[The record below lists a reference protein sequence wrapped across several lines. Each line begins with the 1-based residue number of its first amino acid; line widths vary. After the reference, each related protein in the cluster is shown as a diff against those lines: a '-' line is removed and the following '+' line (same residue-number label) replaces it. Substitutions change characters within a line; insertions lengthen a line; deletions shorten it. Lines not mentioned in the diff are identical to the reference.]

1 MPATVEHRRRFTPP
15 WQIEDH
21 NDACFIIKDHG
32 GQALAYVYY
41 EEEPGRRMLVDFAP
55 EVEQTEKLKPEDSIR
70 KACLLRFRPILMT
83 TMAALLAAVPL
94 MLGTG
99 TGSEIRQPLGY
110 TIVGGLAL
118 SQILTLFTTPVV
130 YLYLD
135 RLNAFFQRGGDRR
148 PNSGSDALR
157 VM

>member
-1 MPATVEHRRRFTPP
+1 
-15 WQIEDH
+15 
-21 NDACFIIKDHG
+21 
-32 GQALAYVYY
+32 
-41 EEEPGRRMLVDFAP
+41 
-55 EVEQTEKLKPEDSIR
+55 
-70 KACLLRFRPILMT
+70 
-83 TMAALLAAVPL
+83 

-135 RLNAFFQRGGDRR
+135 RLNAFFRRGGDRR
-148 PNSGSDALR
+148 PNSGSDPLR

>member
-1 MPATVEHRRRFTPP
+1 
-15 WQIEDH
+15 
-21 NDACFIIKDHG
+21 
-32 GQALAYVYY
+32 
-41 EEEPGRRMLVDFAP
+41 
-55 EVEQTEKLKPEDSIR
+55 
-70 KACLLRFRPILMT
+70 MT

-148 PNSGSDALR
+148 PNRGSDPLR